1 MGAVLALT
9 AVTAAHAAPPYE
21 TEATLTDV
29 SFVSQTVE
37 SGKRTELVGS
47 WSLPNNPSTPAG
59 FVVDLPAELSG
70 LTDSFDL
77 RDPSGEVMGHC
88 VVTKTQVVCDIDSDY
103 IADHPRNLKGSF
115 GFWVDVKTEVTEST
129 DVTYDFG
136 EVDASITVTPP
147 PGPCPDCSGGMA
159 YSKTGTYDRENDTIR
174 WGVGIKAPRGGMAGG
189 QEVSVVER
197 LGANQEWV
205 RTAGGSLDIYIVGTD
220 QADAN
225 GIPTGWK
232 RVTDRVGATI
242 TETDAGVVITF
253 TSEAGWYYA
262 VHGNVKV
269 TDGGRAGTYTNDA
282 DITIEGQTTRTVT
295 GTVVRQGGGGTGSG
309 DKVGQFSI
317 TKDVAWSDEA
327 IPGLQFGGTYT
338 VTAPGGEV
346 TAGTFEVTEGHTW
359 TSPEYEAGSIVNIV
373 EIVPTEPSNIEWAEP
388 SFSQNDFALGADT
401 TVEVTL
407 TNEATLARGQFTA
420 AKVLTGTG
428 VERVPADATF
438 TLAYEYPAGAGFAA
452 GAGTLV
458 LPADGTVVSSGALPV
473 GAQLT
478 LSEVT
483 PAPVDGATWEQPQLS
498 TTTLTIG
505 RDTDVRVTVTNTLT
519 TTPTPTPT
527 PTPSEPTP
535 TPTETPTPTPT
546 PTKGVDSE
554 HTESPTPAPTS
565 PAPNTAGGLAVTG
578 GQTPFALLTIGV
590 VLLALGVIA
599 QRKAARRG
607 ADTTV

>member
-1 MGAVLALT
+1 VVAVMGAVLALT

-37 SGKRTELVGS
+37 SGKRTELTGS

-88 VVTKTQVVCDIDSDY
+88 VVTKTQVVCDLDSDY
-103 IADHPRNLKGSF
+103 IAEHPRNLKGSF

-136 EVDASITVTPP
+136 DVDASITVTPP
-147 PGPCPDCSGGMA
+147 AGTCPNCSGGMA

-197 LGANQEWV
+197 LGANQEWA
-205 RTAGGSLDIYIVGTD
+205 RTAAGDLDIYIVGTD
-220 QADAN
+220 QADAR
-225 GIPTGWK
+225 GVPTGWK
-232 RVTDRVGATI
+232 RVTARVGATI
-242 TETDAGVVITF
+242 TETAGGVVITF

-317 TKDVAWSDEA
+317 TKDVVWSDAA
-327 IPGLQFGGTYT
+327 IPGLTFGGTYT
-338 VTAPGGEV
+338 VTAPNGDV
-346 TAGTFEVTEGHTW
+346 VDGTFEVAEDQTW
-359 TSPEYEAGSIVNIV
+359 TSPEYDAGSIVHIV
-373 EIVPTEPSNIEWAEP
+373 EVVPTAPANIDWAEP
-388 SFSQNDFALGADT
+388 SFSQNDFALGDDS
-401 TVEVTL
+401 TVAVTL
-407 TNEATLARGQFTA
+407 TNEATLARGLFSA
-420 AKVLTGTG
+420 AKVITGTG
-428 VERVPADATF
+428 AERVPTDATF
-438 TLAYEYPAGAGFAA
+438 TLAYEYPAGDGFAA
-452 GAGTLV
+452 GSGTLV
-458 LPADGTVVSSGALPV
+458 LPADGTVVSSDLLPV
-473 GAQLT
+473 GAELS

-483 PAPVDGATWEQPQLS
+483 PSPVDGATWEQPQLS

-505 RDTDVRVTVTNTLT
+505 RDAEVRVTVTNTLT
-519 TTPTPTPT
+519 VTPTPTPT

-535 TPTETPTPTPT
+535 TDTPTPT
-546 PTKGVDSE
+546 PTKGVGSE
-554 HTESPTPAPTS
+554 HTESPTPAPTPS
-565 PAPNTAGGLAVTG
+565 GSLAVTG

-590 VLLALGVIA
+590 VLLALGVVA
-599 QRKAARRG
+599 QRRAARRSS
-607 ADTTV
+607 DTSV